1 MLSGLSAALA
11 TSAANCEKLGN
22 RASCKKMNTAV
33 LRDLER
39 LQKDLSSGGAA
50 KPAAKRSSAAKRGA
64 SKRSSTAK
72 RTASKGR

>member
-1 MLSGLSAALA
+1 
-11 TSAANCEKLGN
+11 
-22 RASCKKMNTAV
+22 V

-50 KPAAKRSSAAKRGA
+50 NSAAKRSSAAKRGA